1 MLRSKLD
8 GAMAAACGAWC
19 PAPGARRPT
28 YTHTVLEII
37 VVADHRQAAR
47 KIVRA
52 KAMLV
57 MDGAPPVAART
68 HDIGTGGVSVTVDEG
83 LSLGARGRIM
93 FEIFIDG
100 KGNMIEGQV
109 GVTYSILS
117 HDGYSVGLQF
127 FNLELGVANAIAKY
141 MR

>member
-1 MLRSKLD
+1 MV
-8 GAMAAACGAWC
+8 
-19 PAPGARRPT
+19 T
-28 YTHTVLEII
+28 
-37 VVADHRQAAR
+37 DHRQAAR

-57 MDGAPPVAART
+57 MDGMPPVAART
-68 HDIGTGGVSVTVDEG
+68 HDIGTSGVSITVDDG
-83 LSLGARGRIM
+83 LGLGARGRIM

-100 KGNMIEGQV
+100 KGHMIEGQV

-127 FNLELGVANAIAKY
+127 FNLEPGVANAIAKY